1 MFQIGVMLSD
11 LKADLFRH
19 KGQELPLDAVDLL
32 QVLKNK
38 VSANEALQQAWLCNW
53 EQLVVRLARTSWKHN
68 CIRVGQNLVCAAL
81 YDHQLH
87 CIDSCAMQ
95 MRVAQCFTSLQIAE
109 MSAVGTTHYF
119 AKQLTVQTICLSNAV

>member
-38 VSANEALQQAWLCNW
+38 VSANEALQQAWLCN
-53 EQLVVRLARTSWKHN
+53 
-68 CIRVGQNLVCAAL
+68 
-81 YDHQLH
+81 
-87 CIDSCAMQ
+87 
-95 MRVAQCFTSLQIAE
+95 
-109 MSAVGTTHYF
+109 
-119 AKQLTVQTICLSNAV
+119 